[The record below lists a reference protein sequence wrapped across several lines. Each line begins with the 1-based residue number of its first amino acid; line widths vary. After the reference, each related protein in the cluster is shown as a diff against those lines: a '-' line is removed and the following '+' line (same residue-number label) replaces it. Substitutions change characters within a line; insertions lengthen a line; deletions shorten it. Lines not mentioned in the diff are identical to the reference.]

1 MKLRILS
8 TIIISVLCLLSCTE
22 PNVYTSLGLYDPL
35 DHSRGTVK
43 TVSIPHGSSFNLLDI
58 TDDYKGKIKINYEPQ
73 KDYNVIKQLTER
85 EADTL
90 IQTVRYLSRYG
101 DLDSY
106 LSRPLDAKT
115 EKYCKNTVAFALD
128 ILDDISSFIETLSG
142 NLKKAGIEINP
153 NNLEAF
159 FSTLENTVRNAGY
172 ETIKDYITIQL
183 TINTIASVFDV
194 LYILT
199 IDTPYDVVKFGVSL
213 WDGNGEVNLMEN
225 VSANAV
231 ELTSVLLDAISQID
245 LVGSDIDSFYD
256 LSDIVEGIL

>member
-22 PNVYTSLGLYDPL
+22 PNVYTSLSLYDPL

-43 TVSIPHGSSFNLLDI
+43 TVSIPHDSSFNLLDI

-90 IQTVRYLSRYG
+90 IQTVRYLSQYG
-101 DLDSY
+101 DLDTY
-106 LSRPLDAKT
+106 LSRPLDALSKA
-115 EKYCKNTVAFALD
+115 YCNDTKDFASE
-128 ILDDISSFIETLSG
+128 ILGNISSFINTLS
-142 NLKKAGIEINP
+142 E
-153 NNLEAF
+153 NLEAAGISINPDSLVRF
-159 FSTLENTVRNAGY
+159 FEDLQITVDNV
-172 ETIKDYITIQL
+172 ECKTIKDYITIQL
-183 TINTIASVFDV
+183 TINTIVSVFDV
-194 LYILT
+194 LYILI
-199 IDTPYDVVKFGVSL
+199 IDTPYDFVEFGASL
-213 WDGNGEVNLMEN
+213 WDGTGNVNLMEN

>member
-8 TIIISVLCLLSCTE
+8 IVIVSVLCLLSCTE

-43 TVSIPHGSSFNLLDI
+43 TVSITRGSSFNLLDI

-90 IQTVRYLSRYG
+90 IQTVRYLSQYG

-106 LSRPLDAKT
+106 LSRPLDALSKA
-115 EKYCKNTVAFALD
+115 YCNDTKDFAYE
-128 ILDDISSFIETLSG
+128 ILRNISSFINTLS
-142 NLKKAGIEINP
+142 E
-153 NNLEAF
+153 NLEAAGISINPDSLVRF
-159 FSTLENTVRNAGY
+159 FEDLQTTVDNV
-172 ETIKDYITIQL
+172 ECKTIKDYITIQL

-194 LYILT
+194 LYILLV
-199 IDTPYDVVKFGVSL
+199 DTTGELAVDFVSL
-213 WDGNGEVNLMEN
+213 LENEEINLMAG
-225 VSANAV
+225 VAANAV